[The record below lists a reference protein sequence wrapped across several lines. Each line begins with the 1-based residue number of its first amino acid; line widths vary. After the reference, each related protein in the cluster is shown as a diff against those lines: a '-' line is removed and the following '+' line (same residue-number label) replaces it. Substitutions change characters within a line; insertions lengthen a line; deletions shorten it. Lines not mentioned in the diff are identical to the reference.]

1 MLTTMEGVVIEL
13 NCRTGCGE
21 ENQAGRHFVGSQ
33 EKWWHICR
41 QSK

>member
-21 ENQAGRHFVGSQ
+21 ENQAGRHFDGTDGESVGS
-33 EKWWHICR
+33 
-41 QSK
+41 